1 MGHCEMLLAV
11 AGLDQKAVAERA
23 RRLSEGDW
31 SRFSPQEQAAFAFA
45 RHLES
50 PKMAKQE
57 FKELVAHLGPA
68 RATDVLWWTSHC
80 HYMTRVADALQVP
93 LEKDNVFDGFLSNR
107 ERTSR
112 P

>member
-11 AGLDQKAVAERA
+11 AGLDQRAVGERA

-31 SRFSPQEQAAFAFA
+31 THFTPQEQAAFAFA
-45 RHLES
+45 RKLGT
-50 PKMAKQE
+50 PRMAKQE
-57 FKELVAHLGPA
+57 FKELVEQLGAA
-68 RATDVLWWTSHC
+68 RATDVLWWTSQC
-80 HYMTRVADALQVP
+80 HYMTRVADALQLP
-93 LEKDNVFDGFLSNR
+93 LEKDNVFDGFSLNR